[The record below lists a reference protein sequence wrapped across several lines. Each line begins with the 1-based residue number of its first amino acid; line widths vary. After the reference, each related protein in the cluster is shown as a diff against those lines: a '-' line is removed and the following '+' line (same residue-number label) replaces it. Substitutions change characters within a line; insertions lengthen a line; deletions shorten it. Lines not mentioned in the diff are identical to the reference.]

1 MTTDLSQRH
10 DHLAT
15 RCATRPPARQDSP
28 SESAEDGEVVPFA
41 RTHPT
46 TRTARGKEDAS

>member
-1 MTTDLSQRH
+1 M
-10 DHLAT
+10 AE
-15 RCATRPPARQDSP
+15 AAQDGWFAGQTGP